1 MMKETQAIVIKVT
14 KQWWLKINTKPIRM
28 HSFDGAIFP
37 HVIKVLYQV
46 DGKTYYKSKGVGA
59 SKVPPSVNSKVSVIY
74 DENKPKKAKI
84 IL

>member
-1 MMKETQAIVIKVT
+1 
-14 KQWWLKINTKPIRM
+14 M

-46 DGKTYYKSKGVGA
+46 NGKSYHKSKWVSA
-59 SKVPPSVNSKVSVIY
+59 NKVPPSVNSKVSVIY